1 MAEQKK
7 EESDADKIGGFI
19 AGILF
24 TAIAV
29 AVGSAFKKAAAIY
42 ERVKDPTHPRHGLVH
57 TIYTIP
63 GLGIGFGLL
72 LAVTLD
78 DPSLG
83 VTIIMGIV
91 AIWIGGVHLL
101 GWNVERLGPK
111 PVAEATLLAPYLYP
125 FDQER
130 PPPLPPRTPD
140 DLPRVLRLL
149 PESSQEALLDR
160 AGTSIHPSFPLIK
173 YHYDDI
179 VLGTAVD
186 GGFPIPLTAADQGH
200 HGLVWGS
207 TGAGKSM
214 FLLTQILQH
223 ISRHH
228 AVCLLDPHGDLSTDC
243 LRHLAAG
250 GFFNQPDAY
259 ERLVYI
265 DFSEDRHAP
274 FNVLS
279 TRFRPH
285 TRAMNALEAFTRTW
299 PEIQNAPHFRTLFL
313 SSAMILIANGLPLT
327 DINRLLLDD
336 DFRHSCLARVQDPLV
351 RQVSA
356 FFEKG
361 PGGQAGS
368 TLRRSFLLGFSPVI
382 RGCLAQTDNVFDM
395 RRMMDSG
402 VSLIVN
408 LGSIEQ
414 MEVRRLMGSLLMV
427 QIEQAALSRS
437 DLPPATRRPWT
448 CFVDEWPQMA
458 ATQGESLD
466 NMLTQARKYNLRLQ
480 LAGQSPAQID
490 SGRLAGALE
499 QCRMSVTF
507 RLGAE
512 SAKKQSQE
520 LTLPIMNNPEYS
532 PAAQA
537 RVLSQTIQNLP
548 SREAIVRVASASP
561 KHINTL
567 TVTEP
572 TVEPQYMAEVLE
584 IYRSTYQRRAAPS
597 DLFSDVFAA
606 PLRAGD
612 VLRMEAVLRDVGGPV
627 ADFDSYF
634 GEALAD
640 AADDTRDT

>member
-1 MAEQKK
+1 MAEKK
-7 EESDADKIGGFI
+7 TEESEADKI
-19 AGILF
+19 AGAVLALAI
-24 TAIAV
+24 TAV
-29 AVGSAFKKAAAIY
+29 VTAVGSAFKNSAAIY

-57 TIYTIP
+57 TIYTVP
-63 GLGIGFGLL
+63 ALGIGFGLL
-72 LAVTLD
+72 LTFTMDDPTGGVTLI
-78 DPSLG
+78 LG
-83 VTIIMGIV
+83 IA
-91 AIWIGGVHLL
+91 AIWIVGVHLL
-101 GWNVERLGPK
+101 GLNVERLGPK
-111 PVAEATLLAPYLYP
+111 PIAEATLLAPYLYP

-130 PPPLPPRTPD
+130 PPPPPPRTPD
-140 DLPRVLRLL
+140 DLPRILRFLPDDMQERVLERDGK
-149 PESSQEALLDR
+149 P
-160 AGTSIHPSFPLIK
+160 IHPSFPMIK

-179 VLGTAVD
+179 VLGTQTE
-186 GGFPIPLTAADQGH
+186 GGSPIPLTATDQGH

-243 LRHLAAG
+243 LQHLAAG
-250 GFFNQPDAY
+250 GFFNQSDAY

-274 FNVLS
+274 FNVLA

-285 TRAMNALEAFTRTW
+285 TRAMNALEAFSRTW

-368 TLRRSFLLGFSPVI
+368 TLRRSFLLGFSPII

-427 QIEQAALSRS
+427 QIEQAALSRA
-437 DLPPATRRPWT
+437 DLPQAARRPWT

-480 LAGQSPAQID
+480 LAGQSPAQIE

-520 LTLPIMNNPEYS
+520 LTVPIMNNPEYS
-532 PAAQA
+532 PAAQV
-537 RVLSQTIQNLP
+537 RMIGQTIQNLP

-561 KHINTL
+561 KHIQTL

-572 TVEPQYMAEVLE
+572 TVDPQDMAEVLE
-584 IYRSTYQRRAAPS
+584 VYRSTYQRRSAPS

-606 PLRAGD
+606 PFRAGD
-612 VLRMEAVLRDVGGPV
+612 ALRMEAVLRDVGGPV